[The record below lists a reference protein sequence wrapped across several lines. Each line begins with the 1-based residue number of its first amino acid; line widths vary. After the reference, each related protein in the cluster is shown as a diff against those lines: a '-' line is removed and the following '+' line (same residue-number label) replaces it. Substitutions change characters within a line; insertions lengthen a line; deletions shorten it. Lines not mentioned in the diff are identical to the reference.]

1 MEKSDNKLGL
11 IFSPLIFAHKNS
23 PIVNLFSDRR
33 SSERTKSQAA
43 GGGKLRVCNL
53 ITTGTTILTGRST
66 NVTTSP
72 AADDGG

>member
-1 MEKSDNKLGL
+1 MSICNVVAYMETLYGKNIYNAVIEDRVREPNHKLQVEE
-11 IFSPLIFAHKNS
+11 N
-23 PIVNLFSDRR
+23 
-33 SSERTKSQAA
+33 
-43 GGGKLRVCNL
+43 LRVCNL